1 MTTLVPVADVVAAS
15 HRRIDDALDRSA
27 QHTDD
32 LTRALPRARRRSQL
46 WTVTGDVAS
55 VVLGALV
62 LDVFDQGLTTAG
74 VLGLAGLWLV
84 LLAASHGYAYDL
96 HTRPRDRAQA
106 VLRAGTMLGL
116 VCWVLPTFVA
126 QPVAAPALMVLTVAL
141 TSLALANRV
150 AGDYGVARTATAR
163 GTSVLVAGTPDAVAQ
178 TVSRLRRA
186 RGGRWSVI
194 AACVTTPPAG
204 EDLQGVRVIVG
215 IDDLD
220 VVAATTGAD
229 AVLVLPCPELDPLVL
244 RRIGWRL
251 EATRTPLYVG
261 TGLLDVTPRRT
272 SMLTVGDLGLMQVRQ
287 VLLPAPARVLK
298 AVTERLA
305 AAVLLIVLAPLL
317 AGIVLAVRWDSPGPA
332 IFRQRRVGRDGRE
345 FTMYKYRTMGADA
358 ESAVVDLLD
367 HNESEGA
374 ILFKIRADPRIT
386 RVGGFLRRYSL
397 DELPQLVNVLTGEMS
412 LVGPRPALPSEVA
425 RYDLDPR
432 RRLAVRPGLTG
443 LWQVSGRSDLS
454 WEETVRLDLHYV
466 DNWSFGLDA
475 AILLRT
481 ARAVLGHGGAY

>member
-1 MTTLVPVADVVAAS
+1 MATLVPVADVVATS
-15 HRRIDDALDRSA
+15 HRRIDDALDGSTRV
-27 QHTDD
+27 TDD
-32 LTRALPRARRRSQL
+32 VARALPRARRRSQA
-46 WTVTGDVAS
+46 WTATGDVAS
-55 VVLGALV
+55 VVLGTVV
-62 LDVFDQGLTTAG
+62 LDVFDQVLTPAG

-84 LLAASHGYAYDL
+84 LLAASHGYECDL
-96 HTRPRDRAQA
+96 RVGPRNRAQA
-106 VLRAGTMLGL
+106 VLHAGAMLGL
-116 VCWVLPTFVA
+116 VCWLLPTFVD
-126 QPVAAPALMVLTVAL
+126 QPVAAPALMALTASL
-141 TSLALANRV
+141 TSLALTNRV
-150 AGDYGVARTATAR
+150 AGDYLAARAATAR
-163 GTSVLVAGTPDAVAQ
+163 VTSVLVAGTPDAVAR
-178 TVSRLRRA
+178 TVAALRHA
-186 RGGRWSVI
+186 RGGRWSVV

-204 EDLQGVRVIVG
+204 ADLQGVLVTVG

-220 VVAATTGAD
+220 GVATATGAD
-229 AVLVLPCPELDPLVL
+229 AVLVLPCAELDPMVL

-251 EATRTPLYVG
+251 EATRTPLYIG
-261 TGLLDVTPRRT
+261 TGLFDVGPRRT
-272 SMLTVGDLGLMQVRQ
+272 VMFTVGDLSLMQVHQ
-287 VLLPAPARVLK
+287 ALLPAPARVLK
-298 AVTERLA
+298 AITERLA

-317 AGIVLAVRWDSPGPA
+317 AGIALAVQWDSPGPT

-374 ILFKIRADPRIT
+374 VLFKIRADPRVT

-412 LVGPRPALPSEVA
+412 LVGPRPALPGEVA
-425 RYDLDPR
+425 RYELDPR

-443 LWQVSGRSDLS
+443 LWQVSGRSNLS

-466 DNWSFGLDA
+466 DNWSFGLDV

-481 ARAVLGHGGAY
+481 ARAVLGHSGAY